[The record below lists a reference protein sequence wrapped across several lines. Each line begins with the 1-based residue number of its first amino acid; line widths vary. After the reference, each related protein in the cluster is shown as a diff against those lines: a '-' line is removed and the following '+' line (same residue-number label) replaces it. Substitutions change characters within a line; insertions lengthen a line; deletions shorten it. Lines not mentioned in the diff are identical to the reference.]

1 MSDARLLEVERINS
15 YYGKSHILHDVSLHV
30 EQGEIVALLGL
41 NGAGKTTTLRSILG
55 LTPPRSGTRKLN
67 GRELGGLAPHAI
79 ARLGIGYVPEGR
91 RMFKNLSTLENLQL
105 AERPAGGDG
114 WTIGRVYD
122 RFPKLKELAGR
133 KSGRLSG
140 GEQEMLAIGRALVGN
155 PKLILVDE
163 PSQGLAPIIVIEL
176 YRTLEELRGQGT
188 SILLVEQNA
197 LLALKVSQRAYVIDD
212 GRIVHMG
219 PSEELIHDRARIRT
233 LMGLTEDADT
243 PV

>member
-1 MSDARLLEVERINS
+1 MSETRLLDVAGINS

-30 EQGEIVALLGL
+30 EAGEIVTLLGL

-55 LTPPRSGTRKLN
+55 LTPPRTGSVKLE
-67 GRELGGLAPHAI
+67 GHELRGQAPHAI

-91 RMFKNLSTLENLQL
+91 RMFSTLENLQL
-105 AERPAGGDG
+105 AERAGGAGG
-114 WTIGRVYD
+114 WTIERVYD

-176 YRTLEELRGQGT
+176 YKTLEELRSQGA

-212 GRIVHMG
+212 GRIVHAG
-219 PSEELIHDRARIRT
+219 PSAELTRDQVRIRT
-233 LMGLTEDADT
+233 LMGLREDEDIPA
-243 PV
+243 

>member
-1 MSDARLLEVERINS
+1 MSDPLLSVTGMHT
-15 YYGKSHILHDVSLHV
+15 YYGKSHILKDVSLHV
-30 EQGEIVALLGL
+30 DRAEIVVLLGL

-55 LTPPRSGTRKLN
+55 LTPARSGSITFD
-67 GRELGGLAPHAI
+67 GRELRGMASHAI
-79 ARLGIGYVPEGR
+79 ARSGVGYVPEGR
-91 RMFKNLSTLENLQL
+91 RMFKNLTTLENLQL
-105 AERPAGGDG
+105 AERSSAGSD

-122 RFPKLKELAGR
+122 RFPKLKELASR

-155 PKLILVDE
+155 PKLVLVDE

-176 YRTLEELRGQGT
+176 YKTLEELRRQGT

-212 GRIVHMG
+212 GHIVHSG
-219 PSEELIHDRARIRT
+219 LSSDLVQDRPRIRT
-233 LMGLTEDADT
+233 LMGLQENADI
-243 PV
+243 PA